1 MKNDKILYL
10 ILFQFIIITGIQFI
24 NMTHTLQFILFILL
38 ILITISLFFKRLY
51 CIETRK
57 SIVTKLE
64 RVILGNFQTR
74 LYTNNDRSLD
84 NVIFHVNELIT
95 KLEKVQ
101 IEAKKSQKARKQLL
115 SSISHDIRTP
125 LTSIIGYI
133 DALKDGIAT
142 SKEEELEYLE
152 ILSNKSN
159 SLKQLVDEIFHMA
172 KIDADELPFK
182 EEQLDL
188 SEITRETLIEFLP
201 ELSKYHIELKID
213 IPEKPCLIT
222 GDSFHIIRVMN
233 NLIKNAI
240 HYGKQGAILG
250 VKLLEH
256 HNEYHILVWDKG
268 PGIPHQ
274 DLEHVFERM
283 YRIDQSRTLSSR
295 SSGLGLAIAKA
306 LVEKHRGRIWVES
319 IPWERTTFGFSIP
332 KQNSFKK

>member
-1 MKNDKILYL
+1 MR
-10 ILFQFIIITGIQFI
+10 Q
-24 NMTHTLQFILFILL
+24 
-38 ILITISLFFKRLY
+38 
-51 CIETRK
+51 
-57 SIVTKLE
+57 
-64 RVILGNFQTR
+64 
-74 LYTNNDRSLD
+74 
-84 NVIFHVNELIT
+84 
-95 KLEKVQ
+95 
-101 IEAKKSQKARKQLL
+101 KKSQKARKQLL

-222 GDSFHIIRVMN
+222 G
-233 NLIKNAI
+233 
-240 HYGKQGAILG
+240 
-250 VKLLEH
+250 
-256 HNEYHILVWDKG
+256 
-268 PGIPHQ
+268 
-274 DLEHVFERM
+274 
-283 YRIDQSRTLSSR
+283 
-295 SSGLGLAIAKA
+295 
-306 LVEKHRGRIWVES
+306 
-319 IPWERTTFGFSIP
+319 GFFFTSYE
-332 KQNSFKK
+332 